1 MVVLLFGLLFVN
13 GFIDCIITKKNSN
26 AFCEKGATAYF
37 LYTCVCSGTAMV
49 VFAILAGFN
58 ICCNLITLIYAL
70 IYCFII
76 LLVYVVSLLV
86 LKYTGVAKASL
97 IKMAGSSVLLFFLGM
112 FLFDES
118 VGVFKWIGLLFMLLT
133 IIFSARKT
141 EIDVPKKNSKFALII
156 CLTLNVVAG
165 AANSILMKYYS
176 VAQGVCDN
184 NSYFFITNLLLF
196 LFGVVAF
203 LISFIK
209 NKEKVKCLM
218 HGFGL
223 KDYMLVVIKTV
234 MANLCSLASLV
245 LIANVNLTIYTVL
258 YSSLNV
264 ISVIS
269 ASIVLKEK
277 LTLKLILAAVFAI
290 AAIVFDVV

>member
-1 MVVLLFGLLFVN
+1 MLYNSVGLRCFSFSVKIY
-13 GFIDCIITKKNSN
+13 GRRKSIFDKDGGQFSV
-26 AFCEKGATAYF
+26 AFF
-37 LYTCVCSGTAMV
+37 SW
-49 VFAILAGFN
+49 N
-58 ICCNLITLIYAL
+58 
-70 IYCFII
+70 
-76 LLVYVVSLLV
+76 VSV
-86 LKYTGVAKASL
+86 
-97 IKMAGSSVLLFFLGM
+97 
-112 FLFDES
+112 DES
-118 VGVFKWIGLLFMLLT
+118 VGVFKWIGLFFMLLT

-234 MANLCSLASLV
+234 MANLCSIASLV

-290 AAIVFDVV
+290 AAIVFNVV